1 MNQKR
6 AMNKNN
12 NPKMSP
18 DAMHCVVSNLPRLLG
33 TRGSL
38 GSRPW
43 GSLSP
48 FKLNHIVGT
57 VEHTRKLKFDLLHCH
72 LPVPPLQQ
80 CYLSDSL
87 SKRNSLF
94 YHDFHLFVAVLYF
107 RCFVFSLFCYSKFC
121 IQSPRPLISL
131 I

>member
-6 AMNKNN
+6 AMNNNN

-80 CYLSDSL
+80 CYLFDSQ
-87 SKRNSLF
+87 SKQIRCFIMISI
-94 YHDFHLFVAVLYF
+94 LFVAVMYF
-107 RCFVFSLFCYSKFC
+107 RCFV
-121 IQSPRPLISL
+121 IQSFVSNLLEHSCH
-131 I
+131 

>member
-1 MNQKR
+1 
-6 AMNKNN
+6 
-12 NPKMSP
+12 MSP

-87 SKRNSLF
+87 SKRNWMF
-94 YHDFHLFVAVLYF
+94 YYDIHFVC
-107 RCFVFSLFCYSKFC
+107 RCYAFSLFCYSEFC
-121 IQSPRPLISL
+121 IQSPRALMSL